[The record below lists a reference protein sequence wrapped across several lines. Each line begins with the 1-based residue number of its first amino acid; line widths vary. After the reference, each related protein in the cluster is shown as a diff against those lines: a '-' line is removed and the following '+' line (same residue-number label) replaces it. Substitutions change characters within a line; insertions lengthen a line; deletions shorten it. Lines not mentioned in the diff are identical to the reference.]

1 VLSDLHTALKQ
12 LVLDRGQVAD
22 SGVDVH
28 FASPTR
34 EWVNSLTNPA
44 INFFLF
50 DVQENTDL
58 RRSSVQTQRG
68 DTRAVHR
75 RPPRRFDLRY
85 MISALATLVED
96 EHLLIWRMLV
106 TLLKYPELPRDVMP
120 PGLVSYDPT
129 LSGRLLKAEES
140 PRSWDLWAAFDGPP
154 RPSLLYALTVPVE
167 LDLFTDVPLVLTRT
181 VRYTRHGSDAAP
193 LPEVQFQV
201 GGVVRDREAVPVRG
215 AMVAVEG
222 SAQPPCVTDPLG
234 RFTLHNLRS
243 GAVTLRVAFSEADP
257 AKVITIDVPSER
269 YDIVLD

>member
-1 VLSDLHTALKQ
+1 MLSDLHAALKQ
-12 LVLDRGQVAD
+12 LVLDRGQVVD
-22 SGVDVH
+22 SGADVH

-50 DVQENTDL
+50 DVQENTEL

-75 RPPRRFDLRY
+75 MPPRRFDLRY
-85 MISALATLVED
+85 MVSALATVVED

-106 TLLKYPELPRDVMP
+106 TLLKYPELPLDVMP
-120 PGLVSYDPT
+120 PGLVSYEHT

-167 LDLFTDVPLVLTRT
+167 LDIFADVPLVLTRT
-181 VRYTRHGSDAAP
+181 ARYTRHASDVAP
-193 LPEVQFQV
+193 VAEVQFHV
-201 GGVVRDREAVPVRG
+201 GGVVRDHEAVPVCG
-215 AMVAVEG
+215 ATVAVEG
-222 SAQPPCVTDPLG
+222 TAQRPCVTDALG

-243 GAVTLRVAFSEADP
+243 GAVTLRVRSSEAEP

>member
-12 LVLDRGQVAD
+12 LVLDRGQVAN

-34 EWVNSLTNPA
+34 EWVNSLTRPA

-58 RRSSVQTQRG
+58 RRSSFQTQRG
-68 DTRAVHR
+68 ETRAVHR
-75 RPPRRFDLRY
+75 MPPRRFDLRY
-85 MISALATLVED
+85 MVSALATLVED

-120 PGLVSYDPT
+120 PGLVSYEPT
-129 LSGRLLKAEES
+129 LSGRMLKAEES

-167 LDLFTDVPLVLTRT
+167 LGLFSDVPLVLTRT
-181 VRYTRHGSDAAP
+181 VRYTRGTADAVIT
-193 LPEVQFQV
+193 PEIQFQI
-201 GGVVRDREAVPVRG
+201 GGTVRDRQSRPVPGVAVE
-215 AMVAVEG
+215 VEG
-222 SAQPPCVTDPLG
+222 SADDPSVTDGLG

-243 GAVTLRVAFSEADP
+243 GAVALRVTSGDAQPSRVVTF
-257 AKVITIDVPSER
+257 DVPSDR